1 MNIYE
6 NKLFLPP
13 TVVRTT
19 LLHISYEPVN
29 PVKAGI
35 QFRITGFPRIKY
47 GAGLAKPGMT
57 IKVNGPLTQYS
68 TNVC

>member
-35 QFRITGFPRIKY
+35 QFRITGFR
-47 GAGLAKPGMT
+47 AKPGMT